1 MKLEELTKQ
10 KAELEMQMRNLD
22 KQINKCKSYNAVACC
37 ETIVK
42 SFEDLEVLIP
52 YEDLSLEFYCEE
64 CETDIDA
71 KIEFNEIIVAMKDLK
86 DKIEKRIK
94 REEA

>member
-22 KQINKCKSYNAVACC
+22 KQINKCKSHNSVACC
-37 ETIVK
+37 ETIIK

-52 YEDLSLEFYCEE
+52 YENLCFETYCEE
-64 CETDIDA
+64 CEIDIDA
-71 KIEFNEIIVAMKDLK
+71 RIEFNEIIIAMKDLK